1 MVNAFIYFTSHG
13 WGACISTTPKAMMER
28 ANCHASS
35 SSACALL
42 NALPLGHKCSYI
54 LALSLAKSFSDSS
67 NTYGMETKTDKTKVR
82 ANSKNKAEI
91 YMNKVQFEEVNSFKY
106 LGVTHSKV
114 TAPSW

>member
-1 MVNAFIYFTSHG
+1 
-13 WGACISTTPKAMMER
+13 
-28 ANCHASS
+28 
-35 SSACALL
+35 
-42 NALPLGHKCSYI
+42 
-54 LALSLAKSFSDSS
+54 
-67 NTYGMETKTDKTKVR
+67 METKTDKTKVK

>member
-13 WGACISTTPKAMMER
+13 WGACISTTPKAMLER

-35 SSACALL
+35 SSAW
-42 NALPLGHKCSYI
+42 SYI